1 MICTVGLVILFSWC
15 SCGPEKDYIHQQE
28 SIRLCLRDCRVDMG
42 AHSACL
48 AMQTTWLI
56 TVSVSALQPQNGMS
70 MVTKNP
76 LLKKKSLFFLSNWSN
91 ISKFTMLD
99 LHRKWIPK
107 NTVAIGS
114 VCSCTVAV
122 CNVSHAEPLKCICLD
137 TTHLGSLLRTKW
149 VQLSRS

>member
-1 MICTVGLVILFSWC
+1 MICTAGLVLLFSWYSC
-15 SCGPEKDYIHQQE
+15 SPEKDYIHWQE
-28 SIRLCLRDCRVDMG
+28 SIKLCLSYCGVDMG

-48 AMQTTWLI
+48 AMQTMWSI
-56 TVSVSALQPQNGMS
+56 TVSVLPLRPQNDMS

-76 LLKKKSLFFLSNWSN
+76 LLKKNCFFLSNWSN
-91 ISKFTMLD
+91 ISKFTRLD

-114 VCSCTVAV
+114 VCSCIAAV
-122 CNVSHAEPLKCICLD
+122 CNVSHAVPLNCICLD

-149 VQLSRS
+149 VQFSSS